1 MYLNI
6 VSVIL
11 ALCMIGACVDKSI
24 NQPLKKSQFNFKN
37 IEHDKARQLLKNA
50 SLNSSLSKKYDVK
63 IYKLESG
70 YLIKRSYYSQLFLT
84 KESLITYLEN
94 TKESKRE
101 IVEELAYQRTIFDD
115 SFYEKFIE
123 ISNSFVLELKLGEPN
138 LSELDRTLNLLTKGQ
153 RDHYKQQITAFIGHL
168 IFEKNPNS
176 KWLRFQNQPKNQ
188 FVGASIVLGDPLKTK
203 VIELY
208 ELVKSELKKNRIQ
221 FSENKILISILN

>member
-11 ALCMIGACVDKSI
+11 ALCMIVACVDNSI

-37 IEHDKARQLLKNA
+37 IEYDKARQLLKNA

-168 IFEKNPNS
+168 IFEKNPN
-176 KWLRFQNQPKNQ
+176 KP
-188 FVGASIVLGDPLKTK
+188 I
-203 VIELY
+203 I
-208 ELVKSELKKNRIQ
+208 
-221 FSENKILISILN
+221 